1 MKRIYTIIVAVL
13 ITASVFAQAPQKM
26 TYQAVVR
33 DANNNL
39 VTNTQVGIEINIL
52 EGSTTGTQIYTE
64 TQTPTTN
71 DNGLL
76 TIEFGGQ
83 TGFDAIDW
91 SNGIYFLETKIDPDN
106 SGTYT
111 IVGVS
116 QLLTVPYALHA
127 KTAENISG
135 TINENDPVY
144 TNSQASNITSTDIT
158 NLSNLSGVN
167 TGDQDISGIATNE
180 QAIQDTASQIR
191 ADISGFIT
199 NENDPIYTNSQASN
213 ITSTDITN
221 LSNLSGVNTG
231 DQDISGIA
239 TNEQAIQDTA
249 SQIRADIS
257 DFITNEADP
266 IYTNSQASNITSTDI
281 TNLSNLSG
289 VNTGD
294 QDISGIA
301 INEQAI
307 QDTASQIRADIPD
320 VSSFITTETDPVY
333 TASPANGITNTDIN
347 NWNNKLDTEVDGSV
361 TNEVNTNLELNGTI
375 LEITDANG
383 TLTADLSSLQSGS
396 GENGTFSISY
406 LRQKHTI
413 LVGDNYFD
421 PQVLTVN
428 KGDTIE
434 FIWVEG
440 YHTTTTDVTT
450 GLDHWDV
457 PITSTNTSYTEVID
471 GSDTI
476 AYYCQAQGGAGGVGM
491 SGTIIIRN
499 PNDSINGN
507 NIQTA
512 NMDNDPENEI
522 QNLSINGSVIY
533 LENGGNVN
541 LPLNVNSPLIINND
555 TILKPRYVF
564 DTNANWL
571 CPEGISQ
578 IIVELWGAGG
588 GGGGGASSGHNS
600 NTASANGGNGGKGG
614 HNSGVINVISGQ
626 SYSITIGVGGIGGV
640 KGSVSDYSLACGTDG
655 ADGGSSSFN
664 GILLAEGGSKGTHGC
679 ARASNSYSQ
688 DGANGSNGIVQNY
701 PVFSFNVVNRSY
713 IPDDFY
719 PNIPD
724 AQANGGSG
732 GSGGWSFGT
741 AGEDGLCIIY
751 YIK

>member
-1 MKRIYTIIVAVL
+1 MKRIYTFIVAVL
-13 ITASVFAQAPQKM
+13 ITASVFAQTPQKM

-52 EGSTTGTQIYTE
+52 EGSATGTQVYTE

-91 SNGIYFLETKIDPDN
+91 SNGLYFLETKIDPDN

-111 IVGVS
+111 IIGVS

-127 KTAENISG
+127 KTAESISG
-135 TINENDPVY
+135 TINED
-144 TNSQASNITSTDIT
+144 
-158 NLSNLSGVN
+158 
-167 TGDQDISGIATNE
+167 
-180 QAIQDTASQIR
+180 
-191 ADISGFIT
+191 
-199 NENDPIYTNSQASN
+199 DPIYTNSQASN

-249 SQIRADIS
+249 SQIRADIPDVS
-257 DFITNEADP
+257 GFITTEADP
-266 IYTNSQASNITSTDI
+266 I
-281 TNLSNLSG
+281 
-289 VNTGD
+289 
-294 QDISGIA
+294 
-301 INEQAI
+301 
-307 QDTASQIRADIPD
+307 
-320 VSSFITTETDPVY
+320 F
-333 TASPANGITNTDIN
+333 TASPANGITNTDIT

-361 TNEVNTNLELNGTI
+361 TNEVNTNLELNGTT

-396 GENGTFSISY
+396 GELGTFSISY

-499 PNDSINGN
+499 PNDNIDGN

-512 NMDNDPENEI
+512 NMDNDPENEL
-522 QNLSINGSVIY
+522 QNLSIS
-533 LENGGNVN
+533 
-541 LPLNVNSPLIINND
+541 ND
-555 TILKPRYVF
+555 TLSITNGNNIILPNKNTFKVLETDGVF
-564 DTNANWL
+564 VVPN
-571 CPEGISQ
+571 GINK
-578 IIVELWGAGG
+578 IIVEMWGAGG
-588 GGGGGASSGHNS
+588 GGASSNGSTGGPSGGGGGYGKVFIDVTPGQNISYSIGLGGVGSTTYTSNDATDGGSTNFDIYYASGGTRGYYDGTNKISGTGGTS
-600 NTASANGGNGGKGG
+600 NAIFVENGKNGVNKIGGNAGGLGTTIGKGGNGPWTTGSGENG
-614 HNSGVINVISGQ
+614 HNGLI
-626 SYSITIGVGGIGGV
+626 
-640 KGSVSDYSLACGTDG
+640 
-655 ADGGSSSFN
+655 
-664 GILLAEGGSKGTHGC
+664 
-679 ARASNSYSQ
+679 
-688 DGANGSNGIVQNY
+688 IVY
-701 PVFSFNVVNRSY
+701 
-713 IPDDFY
+713 
-719 PNIPD
+719 
-724 AQANGGSG
+724 
-732 GSGGWSFGT
+732 W
-741 AGEDGLCIIY
+741 
-751 YIK
+751 